1 MLRPVY
7 RPKLTGVEKTEWS
20 SLPGK
25 KKKREKQ
32 RTNICGIPTIKVE
45 DEDYILKHLEQ
56 FLVLYTYQ
64 FNKYNIRKILW
75 HYLTT
80 HTHAH

>member
-1 MLRPVY
+1 MLCPVY

-56 FLVLYTYQ
+56 FLYYILISSI
-64 FNKYNIRKILW
+64 NITSEKSCGII
-75 HYLTT
+75 
-80 HTHAH
+80 